1 MTVSPTAR
9 PVAFAAV
16 PPNAVRGQLYHWDF
30 TRLDTPW
37 AQVLFNLLSSPISN
51 LNQSISSHL
60 QSPLISFNLLS
71 SPSISSHLAPP
82 VPCPVLALRLLGL
95 SFMSTPFLPL
105 PFAAAFR
112 HTAAFT
118 FEAPRACSS
127 CGRHLRHQRDGM

>member
-71 SPSISSHLAPP
+71 SPSISSHL
-82 VPCPVLALRLLGL
+82 LQ
-95 SFMSTPFLPL
+95 SPL
-105 PFAAAFR
+105 I
-112 HTAAFT
+112 
-118 FEAPRACSS
+118 
-127 CGRHLRHQRDGM
+127 